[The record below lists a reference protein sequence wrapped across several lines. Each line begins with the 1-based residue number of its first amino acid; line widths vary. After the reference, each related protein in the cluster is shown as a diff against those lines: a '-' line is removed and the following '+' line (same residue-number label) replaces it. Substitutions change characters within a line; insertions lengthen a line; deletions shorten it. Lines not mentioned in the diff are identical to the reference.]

1 MNIFRAMMTGLFIG
15 FFSSAQLALAAVTP
29 GEQAG
34 GTQQNQA
41 TYKNTDQSGDK
52 AAVIK
57 AETEG
62 PKPPDCSVANI
73 IDSFKNVKPAELIDF
88 SVRAAAVKK
97 PVKEIQL
104 QLKAGGYLTDQ
115 VDGIFGPQTYHA
127 LARLCRYLAAEGLLK
142 PQEPVEG
149 AASSARV
156 AASSLAVLLI
166 RGLEQTE
173 NELGQ
178 ISKISLDAG
187 DCGCSRD
194 FSALSYGF
202 LPYWLADGSAR
213 VVDYSV
219 LDRIGFHGLQ
229 LKDGKIVND
238 SRWSEDSDSG
248 SYIARF
254 ISTAHRHRV
263 KVDVTFYS
271 ADWMKW
277 DTDKI
282 GNAVKAISKSIR
294 QEFRDDSRGDG
305 FSAVL
310 ERLLRKLLPFVE
322 DNSTVRADGINLYFD
337 SYENASDA
345 PRLREIVETLAKNL
359 QRKRPDAQINI
370 MLGLKWPRLKV
381 VDKNS
386 KVNIEG
392 IDKQLFIELEDILV
406 AKSGSAPDAESD
418 TDMIEN
424 VFVFLPQN
432 TEKYSKNTS
441 YSKKLLRRTIEDAF
455 DGKGANRR
463 TVLRKTV
470 PIISTLPDEE
480 QHDYFSEGEQFV
492 EDLIYLQDNFAGVG
506 LWPLPMEPRG
516 DDAKDEASQDEATEN
531 EAAVDGLAE
540 SDAGAIGARLI
551 EVYGAGTGSGLLDAE
566 IEFFRQKLC
575 EFACP
580 NRWLF
585 RIAFDFLAA
594 LLVVYALLAVWNCK
608 LRKFYQRRFPYFLA
622 YVLATSMIFGVSLAC
637 DPFWIQRGN
646 FVMLAT
652 IVLLVTYIGVRYIGR
667 AKRPRM
673 P

>member
-1 MNIFRAMMTGLFIG
+1 MINYRAVIAGVLIWLFG
-15 FFSSAQLALAAVTP
+15 SMQFVLAEE
-29 GEQAG
+29 EQAS
-34 GTQQNQA
+34 
-41 TYKNTDQSGDK
+41 QSDGKGDDLVNVPMK
-52 AAVIK
+52 
-57 AETEG
+57 TEE
-62 PKPPDCSVANI
+62 PKPMDCSVEAINDS
-73 IDSFKNVKPAELIDF
+73 IDEAKN
-88 SVRAAAVKK
+88 AAGVHHS
-97 PVKEIQL
+97 IQAGRIKYSEADIRDIQS

-115 VDGIFGPQTYHA
+115 VDGQRGPQTHHA
-127 LARLCRYLAAEGLLK
+127 LARLCGYLEAEGLL
-142 PQEPVEG
+142 ED
-149 AASSARV
+149 AAT
-156 AASSLAVLLI
+156 SSLADLLI
-166 RGLEQTE
+166 KGLEQTAS
-173 NELGQ
+173 ELGQ
-178 ISKISLDAG
+178 TSKISLDAG

-202 LPYWLADGSAR
+202 LPYWLADGSAQA
-213 VVDYSV
+213 VDFSV

-229 LKDGKIVND
+229 LKSGKIVND

-254 ISTAHRHRV
+254 INTAHRHRV

-271 ADWMKW
+271 ADWMNW

-294 QEFRDDSRGDG
+294 QEFRDDSRDDG

-337 SYENASDA
+337 NYEDDSHA
-345 PRLREIVETLAKNL
+345 PKLREIVETLAKNL

-381 VDKNS
+381 VEKDS

-406 AKSGSAPDAESD
+406 AKSGSAPDTESD

-432 TEKYSKNTS
+432 TDKYSKNTS

-506 LWPLPMEPRG
+506 LWPLPMEPQD

-531 EAAVDGLAE
+531 ETSADDLAE
-540 SDAGAIGARLI
+540 SDAEAIGARLI
-551 EVYGAGTGSGLLDAE
+551 DVYGAGLGSGLLATE
-566 IEFFRQKLC
+566 IEIFRQKLC

-585 RIAFDFLAA
+585 RIAFDFLAV
-594 LLVVYALLAVWNCK
+594 LLLIYGLLAVWNCK
-608 LRKFYQRRFPYFLA
+608 LRKFYQRNSPYFIA
-622 YVLATSMIFGVSLAC
+622 YGLVTAMIFGVSLFC
-637 DPFWIQRGN
+637 DPFWKQRGN
-646 FVMLAT
+646 YVMLAT
-652 IVLLVTYIGVRYIGR
+652 IVLLVAFIAVRYIGR